1 MGEGGGDLGKRIGE
15 RGEIGKTENYSVS
28 TNFHL
33 EQSRLLDMFFW
44 TQVEREEGGA
54 SEAGEK
60 NMNQTKRESK
70 QRLV

>member
-1 MGEGGGDLGKRIGE
+1 MRFGGGGDLGTRIGE

-28 TNFHL
+28 TNFRL

-44 TQVEREEGGA
+44 KRGGGA

-60 NMNQTKRESK
+60 NMAQTERESK
-70 QRLV
+70 QHLI